1 MSSKNNVLGT
11 FTGKCCDYSEV
22 NNNGMF
28 LSQELF
34 ESLMQSEDYK
44 TAIKNGY
51 YIGFLGHPEDPND
64 MNFKNAC
71 VVMRDMNI
79 EDNGDVTGTFDLI
92 DTPVGRIVKAFTD
105 AGVKFGIS
113 IRGAGDVAVDGT
125 VDPDTFVFRGFDLV
139 TFPAYN
145 DCVPEFQAIAAST
158 DADKQSKYKQVCAA
172 VKTNLQDVTSCE
184 AIEVMQDQFNAHSD
198 EYSMLAD
205 RATELQQE
213 SDIVEDDSDT
223 EIDCFDVFVL
233 KQKVKSLTQLYAEK
247 VQRCADLMKQIQRLE
262 DRNQSVL
269 CSQQVKNSRMKSI
282 VDSQNAAAKSR
293 ISELERENKQL
304 KARSVQASA
313 KLKEAQDTIS
323 HLRAEGT
330 KLVLASNRL
339 KQQSKTDAENAQKA
353 ITSAN
358 LVSNRKI
365 EANQKLLADKE
376 ESIRALQDR
385 VSKTVAANTN
395 LKKRVSNLEAEIDE
409 LSSKVSASE
418 SIIFDYQKAYADYC
432 AYAAGVAV
440 PDIPVTASTTVDELR
455 SFIYGKAASCSP
467 SDSYADD
474 CENENEGEIYS
485 GTSNSLDNLVSL

>member
-1 MSSKNNVLGT
+1 MSNNSNVLGT

-34 ESLMQSEDYK
+34 ESLIQSQDYK

-51 YIGFLGHPEDPND
+51 YIGFLGHPKDPND

-71 VVMRDMNI
+71 VVMRDMQI

-113 IRGAGDVAVDGT
+113 IRGAGDVAADGT

-172 VKTNLQDVTSCE
+172 VKTNLKDVTSCE
-184 AIEVMQDQFNAHSD
+184 AIEVMQDQFNSHSD

-205 RATELQQE
+205 RVSELQQAC
-213 SDIVEDDSDT
+213 DIVENEADESI
-223 EIDCFDVFVL
+223 ECFEVSVL
-233 KQKVKSLTQLYAEK
+233 QQKVKSLTQLYAEK
-247 VQRCADLMKQIQRLE
+247 VQRCEDLVKQIQRLE

-269 CSQQVKNSRMKSI
+269 CSQQAKNSRMKSI

-293 ISELERENKQL
+293 IAELERENRHL
-304 KARSVQASA
+304 KATSVQASS
-313 KLKEAQDTIS
+313 KLKEAQDSIAKLTS
-323 HLRAEGT
+323 DNN

-376 ESIRALQDR
+376 ESIRALQDK

-418 SIIFDYQKAYADYC
+418 SIIFDYQKACADNY

-440 PDIPVTASTTVDELR
+440 PDIPVTASTTVHELR

-474 CENENEGEIYS
+474 CETDNEGENYS
-485 GTSNSLDNLVSL
+485 GASNSLDNLVSL

>member
-1 MSSKNNVLGT
+1 
-11 FTGKCCDYSEV
+11 
-22 NNNGMF
+22 
-28 LSQELF
+28 
-34 ESLMQSEDYK
+34 
-44 TAIKNGY
+44 
-51 YIGFLGHPEDPND
+51 
-64 MNFKNAC
+64 
-71 VVMRDMNI
+71 
-79 EDNGDVTGTFDLI
+79 
-92 DTPVGRIVKAFTD
+92 
-105 AGVKFGIS
+105 
-113 IRGAGDVAVDGT
+113 
-125 VDPDTFVFRGFDLV
+125 
-139 TFPAYN
+139 
-145 DCVPEFQAIAAST
+145 
-158 DADKQSKYKQVCAA
+158 
-172 VKTNLQDVTSCE
+172 
-184 AIEVMQDQFNAHSD
+184 
-198 EYSMLAD
+198 
-205 RATELQQE
+205 
-213 SDIVEDDSDT
+213 
-223 EIDCFDVFVL
+223 
-233 KQKVKSLTQLYAEK
+233 
-247 VQRCADLMKQIQRLE
+247 
-262 DRNQSVL
+262 
-269 CSQQVKNSRMKSI
+269 MKSI

-293 ISELERENKQL
+293 ISELERENKKL
-304 KARSVQASA
+304 KARAVQASS
-313 KLKEAQDTIS
+313 KLKEAQDTIT

-376 ESIRALQDR
+376 ESIRALQDK

-418 SIIFDYQKAYADYC
+418 SIIFDYQKAYADHC

-474 CENENEGEIYS
+474 CETENEGEIYS